1 MFNGGIMKENEKV
14 IRQNIEN
21 LSYYKIKDQMF
32 IWIEELSE
40 LTKVICKWARVYD
53 ELEGDITEDLLEQF
67 HDEIT
72 DNTICLDQMK
82 YVIHFLEDD
91 LMKHYKVKVER
102 QANRIE
108 NERNNNNI

>member
-1 MFNGGIMKENEKV
+1 MKENEKA
-14 IRQNIEN
+14 IRKNIEN
-21 LSYYKIKDQMF
+21 LLHYGVQKQMF

-72 DNTICLDQMK
+72 DVTVCLDQLK
-82 YVIHFLEDD
+82 YTIGYMEDD
-91 LMKHYKVKVER
+91 LMKHYKAKVER